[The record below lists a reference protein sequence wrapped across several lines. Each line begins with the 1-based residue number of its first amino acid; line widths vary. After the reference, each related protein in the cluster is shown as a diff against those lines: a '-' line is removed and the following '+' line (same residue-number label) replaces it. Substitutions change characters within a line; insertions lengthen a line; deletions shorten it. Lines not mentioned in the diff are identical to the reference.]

1 MQSDLVF
8 VAIGMGAF
16 LLFFGLLAVLDQRVL
31 ERRR

>member
-16 LLFFGLLAVLDQRVL
+16 LLFLGLLAALDERVL